1 MFKQAIL
8 VVQISLVPSFTNAK
22 KNKPAAH
29 VKIYLLCF

>member
-22 KNKPAAH
+22 KKNKPAAH
-29 VKIYLLCF
+29 VKM